1 MSKRARW
8 LLPVAIIGV
17 AVFVAAGLIKSRP
30 EPPKKDTP
38 PTQPLVEVEPARPFA
53 GEFIL
58 TAQGTVA
65 PHTGTTL
72 VSEVNGAVVE
82 VSDSF
87 QVGNFFRRGEVLL
100 RIDAKDYQAALRRAE
115 AQVANRQALL
125 AQEQARAD
133 QARRDWENL
142 RRPGTPSDLV
152 LRVPYVAEA
161 QANLRSAEADLL
173 QARINL
179 ERTVVR
185 APYDGLLREKRVDL
199 GQYLGTGTAVAVVN
213 AIDRAEVR
221 VPLTSLDAA
230 FLPLPGPGDEPHPV
244 TLRASVGGEQQRW
257 PARLVRSE
265 NVIDE
270 RSRVLYAVVSVDD
283 PYGVLGRRNGP
294 PLPFGTFVE
303 VDLPATIGHQVVG
316 VPRHAV
322 RGSNQLMTVD
332 ADGRLRLREVVIVR
346 ADTSHAFIDGGLE
359 PGERVVVSTLDA
371 PVDGMAVRT
380 RDPGLGLDTAVAQ
393 VPANRN
399 TLDEFGVD
407 ETVAADEDADLR
419 SGDGGERDGE

>member
-1 MSKRARW
+1 MSKRAHW
-8 LLPVAIIGV
+8 LLPVAIIGG
-17 AVFVAAGLIKSRP
+17 AFVVTVVLIQGRP
-30 EPPKKDTP
+30 EPPKKEAAVS
-38 PTQPLVEVEPARPFA
+38 QPLVEVEPARPFA

-82 VSDSF
+82 VADSF
-87 QVGNFFRRGEVLL
+87 QVGRFFRRGEVLL
-100 RIDAKDYQAALRRAE
+100 RIDAKDYQAGLRRAE

-125 AQEQARAD
+125 AQEQARAE

-179 ERTVVR
+179 ERTVIR
-185 APYDGLLREKRVDL
+185 APYDGLLREKRVDV

-221 VPLTSLDAA
+221 VPLTSHDAA
-230 FLPLPGPGDEPHPV
+230 FLPLPGPGDDPQPV
-244 TLRASVGGEQQRW
+244 TLRASVGGEQVRW

-283 PYGVLGRRNGP
+283 PYAVLGRQGP

-359 PGERVVVSTLDA
+359 PGDRVVVSTLDA

-380 RDPGLGLDTAVAQ
+380 RDPGLGLETAVAQ

-399 TLDEFGVD
+399 TLDDYGVEEAGD
-407 ETVAADEDADLR
+407 EEAGGR
-419 SGDGGERDGE
+419 SGDGGEADGE